1 MGLMPMNIELPEGQ
15 HPHETGLGWLRE
27 DRPSYLSL
35 MLIIGLACNA
45 LAFAIVLAILVLTL
59 VMR

>member
-27 DRPSYLSL
+27 DRSSYLSL
-35 MLIIGLACNA
+35 MLIAGLAANA
-45 LAFAIVLAILVLTL
+45 LAFIAVLAVLVLTL
-59 VMR
+59 MR